1 MRTAGLWFSLRA
13 QVLRVKIVM
22 TAVNIEFL
30 YGMPVQTQI
39 SAIQITVHLPI
50 LGITTEDISN
60 EAAITERI
68 LIVESGQ
75 YLVSY
80 LLMIH

>member
-1 MRTAGLWFSLRA
+1 
-13 QVLRVKIVM
+13 M

-39 SAIQITVHLPI
+39 STIQITVQIPF
-50 LGITTEDISN
+50 LGITTEDICN
-60 EAAITERI
+60 AAAVTETI